1 MNRGPAVYETRAQ
14 PFNYL
19 TINALLTLGS
29 RMGTKHWSRRRDL
42 NSQPRAYEARA
53 LPLSYFGSFHEL
65 PNLLFQTLHRFVLL
79 RILLDIVVLKRRSHI
94 AVSQDRGNNY
104 RLYT

>member
-1 MNRGPAVYETRAQ
+1 
-14 PFNYL
+14 
-19 TINALLTLGS
+19 
-29 RMGTKHWSRRRDL
+29 
-42 NSQPRAYEARA
+42 
-53 LPLSYFGSFHEL
+53 LSYFGSFHEL